1 MPGML
6 QGAIARGSE
15 EASFKMTGRQG
26 SAALLYYTLNDFVAG
41 RLRRQAGRAHSQYP
55 TSGRRMHRTRA
66 SRGWLRI
73 APMDMLTVKVFKM
86 PDLSGEYEVD
96 LAGHISMPLIGEI
109 SAYDLTTAQLD
120 EALTRKLGEYLGGR
134 QRRDQGIDPAKCHG
148 RRGRHRSG
156 SFPVHGPM
164 TLMQAVAAAGGARE
178 DANVRR
184 VAIFRTIGGV

>member
-26 SAALLYYTLNDFVAG
+26 SAALLIISSTILLLAACADKPGGPIPYNVSSFGTPDAPELAPLEAG
-41 RLRRQAGRAHSQYP
+41 Y
-55 TSGRRMHRTRA
+55 
-66 SRGWLRI
+66 RI

-109 SAYDLTTAQLD
+109 CCL
-120 EALTRKLGEYLGGR
+120 
-134 QRRDQGIDPAKCHG
+134 
-148 RRGRHRSG
+148 RSNYC
-156 SFPVHGPM
+156 
-164 TLMQAVAAAGGARE
+164 AA
-178 DANVRR
+178 
-184 VAIFRTIGGV
+184 